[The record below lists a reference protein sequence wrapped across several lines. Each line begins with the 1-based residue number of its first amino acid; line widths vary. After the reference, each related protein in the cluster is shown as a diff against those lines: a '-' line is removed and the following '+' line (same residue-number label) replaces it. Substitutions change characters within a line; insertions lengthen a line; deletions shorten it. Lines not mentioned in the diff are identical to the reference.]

1 MIDIGP
7 AYYSFNQKNA
17 PVGISLRLYGKE
29 KKKWREGGKEDP
41 SALIFLPL
49 STQPYKTSPLRIL
62 PLENSPCS
70 VNLEKKLEG
79 AETGCISFWW
89 KYSVKQ
95 NTGVLLPLFFFHVYL
110 PPPPSVIFS
119 TVSNLRGVQ
128 LLTGS
133 R

>member
-79 AETGCISFWW
+79 AETG
-89 KYSVKQ
+89 
-95 NTGVLLPLFFFHVYL
+95 
-110 PPPPSVIFS
+110 
-119 TVSNLRGVQ
+119 
-128 LLTGS
+128 
-133 R
+133 